1 MNYGL
6 GNELGKLGSSRRV
19 FNDNRCGIFGLVCS
33 SFGNPSVWLE
43 ESLITSKRSNLRT
56 RRFLAKV
63 VAKGQLIMNIASP
76 EVIRV
81 EETQMSEVTQSRT
94 GRH

>member
-1 MNYGL
+1 MG
-6 GNELGKLGSSRRV
+6 
-19 FNDNRCGIFGLVCS
+19 DNLQKV
-33 SFGNPSVWLE
+33 
-43 ESLITSKRSNLRT
+43 NLRT
-56 RRFLAKV
+56 RRFLENV
-63 VAKGQLIMNIASP
+63 VPKGQLIMNIASP